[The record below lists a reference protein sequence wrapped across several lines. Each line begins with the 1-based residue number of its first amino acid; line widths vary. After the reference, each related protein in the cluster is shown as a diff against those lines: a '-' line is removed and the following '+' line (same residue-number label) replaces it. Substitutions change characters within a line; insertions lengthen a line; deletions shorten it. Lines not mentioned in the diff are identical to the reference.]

1 MLHVVPLRPALQ
13 LTRQLHIL
21 RRPPSVPQAPPAPR
35 PVAVLWP
42 CRPVHSRT
50 AAAEWTSLPNCGR
63 SGLVRTWPV
72 RGMRAGFPV
81 QWAGFVPV
89 EVVRKLASRRGY
101 CGRSLGFS
109 LEGVCDLT
117 LPGQPLGSR
126 HGAPQCHRTPRGDP
140 WPRTVSSGGTL
151 AHRFPSSPPVSRCGS
166 DGPPRQAAGGVLL
179 RRPRPPW
186 HRVAPRSGTRGS
198 GGPSG
203 LQRSSRRGVRPFR
216 FWSSRP
222 KAGLVEELPLR
233 CQSDR
238 RKSATLPP
246 PLPAACHLSRRGA
259 RLS

>member
-1 MLHVVPLRPALQ
+1 MFLFRCEWFVARGALASCPAAR
-13 LTRQLHIL
+13 TSAPH
-21 RRPPSVPQAPPAPR
+21 PAASPVSTTGPPAPR

-126 HGAPQCHRTPRGDP
+126 HGAPQCHRTPRGDT
-140 WPRTVSSGGTL
+140 WPRTASSRGTL
-151 AHRFPSSPPVSRCGS
+151 AHRFPSSPPVSRRGS

-203 LQRSSRRGVRPFR
+203 LQRSSR
-216 FWSSRP
+216 
-222 KAGLVEELPLR
+222 
-233 CQSDR
+233 
-238 RKSATLPP
+238 
-246 PLPAACHLSRRGA
+246 
-259 RLS
+259 